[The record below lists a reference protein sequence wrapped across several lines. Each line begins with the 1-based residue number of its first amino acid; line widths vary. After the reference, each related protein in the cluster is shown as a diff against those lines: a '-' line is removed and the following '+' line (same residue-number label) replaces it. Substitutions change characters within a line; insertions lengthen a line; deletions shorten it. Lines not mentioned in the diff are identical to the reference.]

1 MEEIKKQQI
10 TLALKR
16 YCDRYESQ
24 KRAANSLKDVS
35 AATVSQML
43 NGNWS
48 QISDEMWRA
57 VAAQTGVKDT
67 NWEAVETTTYKR
79 MTKILSDCQTG
90 ALVMGVTGDAGTGKT
105 YAVKRYAESH
115 RQVYVL
121 CCNEYWNRK
130 LFLSELL
137 QMMGRDSSG
146 YTVGE
151 MMAVVVRGL
160 KMQESPLIVLDEA
173 DKLSDQVLYF
183 FITLYNNLEDECGI
197 VLCATSH
204 LEKRLRRGMKLNKKG
219 YAEIWS
225 RLGKKCV
232 PLRGVTA
239 RDITAICEA
248 NGVTDSHDIDD
259 VIEDSE
265 QDLRR
270 VKRKLYAL
278 RNLQSVKGEKS

>member
-137 QMMGRDSSG
+137 SAMGRDYTG

-278 RNLQSVKGEKS
+278 RNLQSVKSEKS

>member
-121 CCNEYWNRK
+121 CCNEFWNRK

-183 FITLYNNLEDECGI
+183 FISLYNHLEDECGI

-278 RNLQSVKGEKS
+278 RNLQSEKGEKS

>member
-105 YAVKRYAESH
+105 FAVKRYAESH

-137 QMMGRDSSG
+137 QMMGSDSSG

-278 RNLQSVKGEKS
+278 RNLQSEKGEKS

>member
-67 NWEAVETTTYKR
+67 NWEAVETTTYKH

-183 FITLYNNLEDECGI
+183 FISLYNNLEDECGI

-278 RNLQSVKGEKS
+278 RNLQSEKGEKS

>member
-35 AATVSQML
+35 AATVSQIL

-278 RNLQSVKGEKS
+278 RNLQSVKSEKS

>member
-57 VAAQTGVKDT
+57 VSSQTGVKDT

-105 YAVKRYAESH
+105 FAVKRYAESH

-183 FITLYNNLEDECGI
+183 FISLYNHLEDECGI

-278 RNLQSVKGEKS
+278 RNLQSEKGEKS

>member
-183 FITLYNNLEDECGI
+183 FISLYNNLEDECGI

-278 RNLQSVKGEKS
+278 RNLQSEKGEKS

>member
-137 QMMGRDSSG
+137 SAMGRDYTG

-278 RNLQSVKGEKS
+278 RNLQSEKGEKS

>member
-130 LFLSELL
+130 LFLGELL

-160 KMQESPLIVLDEA
+160 KM
-173 DKLSDQVLYF
+173 
-183 FITLYNNLEDECGI
+183 
-197 VLCATSH
+197 
-204 LEKRLRRGMKLNKKG
+204 
-219 YAEIWS
+219 
-225 RLGKKCV
+225 
-232 PLRGVTA
+232 
-239 RDITAICEA
+239 
-248 NGVTDSHDIDD
+248 
-259 VIEDSE
+259 
-265 QDLRR
+265 
-270 VKRKLYAL
+270 
-278 RNLQSVKGEKS
+278 

>member
-48 QISDEMWRA
+48 QISDEMWRT

-183 FITLYNNLEDECGI
+183 FISLYNNLEDECGI

-278 RNLQSVKGEKS
+278 RNLQSEKGEKS

>member
-1 MEEIKKQQI
+1 MEEIKKRQI

-130 LFLSELL
+130 LFLGELL

-183 FITLYNNLEDECGI
+183 FISLYNNLEDECGI

-278 RNLQSVKGEKS
+278 RNLQSEKGEKS

>member
-130 LFLSELL
+130 LFLGELL

-183 FITLYNNLEDECGI
+183 FISLYNNLEDECGI

-278 RNLQSVKGEKS
+278 RNLQSEKGEKS

>member
-105 YAVKRYAESH
+105 FAVKRYAESH

-130 LFLSELL
+130 LFLGELL

-183 FITLYNNLEDECGI
+183 FISLYNNLEDECGI

-278 RNLQSVKGEKS
+278 RNLRSEKGEKS

>member
-1 MEEIKKQQI
+1 M
-10 TLALKR
+10 
-16 YCDRYESQ
+16 
-24 KRAANSLKDVS
+24 
-35 AATVSQML
+35 SQML

-105 YAVKRYAESH
+105 FAVKRYAESH

-121 CCNEYWNRK
+121 CCNEFWNRK

-278 RNLQSVKGEKS
+278 RNLQSEKGEKS

>member
-105 YAVKRYAESH
+105 FAVKRYAESH

-121 CCNEYWNRK
+121 CCNEFWNRK

-173 DKLSDQVLYF
+173 DKLNDHVLYF
-183 FITLYNNLEDECGI
+183 FISLYNNLEDECGI

-270 VKRKLYAL
+270 VKRKLYAM
-278 RNLQSVKGEKS
+278 RNLQSEKGEK

>member
-1 MEEIKKQQI
+1 MEQIKKQNIVNHLQ
-10 TLALKR
+10 A
-16 YCDRYESQ
+16 YCERYESQ
-24 KRAANSLKDVS
+24 KRAANSLKGVS

-43 NGNWS
+43 SGKWEL
-48 QISDEMWRA
+48 IADEMWRN
-57 VAAQTGVKDT
+57 VAAQIGYKDEK
-67 NWEAVETTTYKR
+67 WEAV
-79 MTKILSDCQTG
+79 QTRDFRLLTRLLDE
-90 ALVMGVTGDAGTGKT
+90 AKENTLVMGVTGDAGSGKT
-105 YAVKRYAESH
+105 FALKHYTASH

-121 CCNEYWNRK
+121 CCNEFWNRK
-130 LFLSELL
+130 LFLGELL

-183 FITLYNNLEDECGI
+183 FISLYNHLEDECGI

-278 RNLQSVKGEKS
+278 RNLQSEKGEKS

>member
-183 FITLYNNLEDECGI
+183 FISLYNHLEDECGI

-278 RNLQSVKGEKS
+278 RNLQSEKGEKS